1 MIRYTLSCDNDH
13 TFEAWFRSSADFD
26 AQAARG
32 LLSCPQCGSEK
43 IGKALRAPNVV
54 VRDEPTVAR
63 VPAPVA
69 PPPVP
74 AAMLPPEAQEM
85 VSKLRELKA
94 KLVENSENV
103 GERFA
108 DEARKIHYGESP
120 ARPVHGQASLEDAR
134 ALLDEGVEILPLPVL
149 PEERN

>member
-1 MIRYTLSCDNDH
+1 MIRYTLSCDNAH
-13 TFEAWFRSSADFD
+13 SFEAWFRSSADFD

-43 IGKALRAPNVV
+43 VGKALMAPNVV
-54 VRDEPTVAR
+54 VRDGPAAR
-63 VPAPVA
+63 VPVPAPPV
-69 PPPVP
+69 PPVP

-85 VSKLRELKA
+85 VAKLRELKA